1 MKKIVIDRNFYKK
14 HDIYVGIMAVILSVL
29 ILQRPISA
37 PLFIGS
43 IIFLVLS
50 MIRIIFSVVSI
61 KQIN

>member
-14 HDIYVGIMAVILSVL
+14 HDIYFGIMAVILSVL

-37 PLFIGS
+37 PLFIVDV
-43 IIFLVLS
+43 IFLVLS
-50 MIRIIFSVVSI
+50 IIRIIFSVVSI